1 MFGENKF
8 KNDDDVIYRC
18 GNCGYESKEIFSKCP
33 ECGFEGIR
41 EIKNDIVDEEKKSFG
56 KKGVIKIVVKE
67 HKTEEEEESKDF
79 TESISKGGYAAEESI
94 EEPLEKEK
102 RAIKIDAKESKK
114 NYLKLQIKT

>member
-1 MFGENKF
+1 MKVKRYFLSAPSVVLRISVKL
-8 KNDDDVIYRC
+8 KTILLM
-18 GNCGYESKEIFSKCP
+18 
-33 ECGFEGIR
+33 
-41 EIKNDIVDEEKKSFG
+41 KKKRVLG